1 MHKKECLDT
10 EVTVLQKQQELSN
23 KRWSDTMEEL
33 KQAREMVSKLQCMLK
48 MSCDLEDENQQLKE
62 KVTNMADE
70 LAAVRE
76 EHTLTLSEAQA
87 QLQELRQAHKEEIE
101 KIKATATSQRESE
114 VGLLKQSLQHKLSEI
129 SRLQG
134 ELADLEREKHTELA
148 RLRLE
153 YDTKLLKLQRENSR
167 VQQHNTRVTNK
178 GNDIFRQKLLNARS
192 EADQEIN
199 SLKHTIAD
207 LQRRLETQTGGMSG
221 SKRKF

>member
-1 MHKKECLDT
+1 
-10 EVTVLQKQQELSN
+10 
-23 KRWSDTMEEL
+23 
-33 KQAREMVSKLQCMLK
+33 
-48 MSCDLEDENQQLKE
+48 
-62 KVTNMADE
+62 
-70 LAAVRE
+70 
-76 EHTLTLSEAQA
+76 
-87 QLQELRQAHKEEIE
+87 
-101 KIKATATSQRESE
+101 ESE